1 MRKFLFVLFLCAGV
15 ALIGCSTEDET
26 PIFGNVY
33 GTITDSKSG
42 EPVRNAEVIISPGNK
57 TTVSGS
63 DGHFEFNNL
72 EAGQYKIGVNANGYE
87 YNSRQVTVVPGESVP
102 CDIRLMAIVKDET
115 LQFSTTSLDFSNY
128 LTELSITIT
137 NNCDKETE
145 WSVNVGN
152 NNWLSASP
160 MSGRISAGKSQAII
174 FSVDRDL
181 VVEPKSTVIN
191 ISAFGNTYPI
201 SISCSPKSTQGE
213 LIIEPSSVDFGENSS
228 EETITIRNVGS
239 ASLNWSISSLPS
251 LLDVSSDRGELA
263 EGGSK
268 VIKVQLDRK
277 SMTEDLNTSFII
289 SDGVQEKKVTVT
301 ASYQGGSG
309 SGDNGSGDSGDDLG
323 DMTIANDLAQYFNV
337 SNVKCIGY
345 KGTGIVTFS
354 FVANG
359 LKDTKIYFSYLKAFD
374 STGDTY
380 SSYSYIGNV
389 NVIKNTPVKV
399 GYDTSST
406 QITGVSDDVKSFTTV
421 TISCHP
427 SGDYSDSYVT
437 FTNVPIEWT
446 SNDDSGVDGL
456 EISNPY
462 PQYMNF
468 SNIECIGYKGSG
480 VVHLSFTATNTT
492 SSTIKVYFGNMTAY
506 SADGDTYAS
515 SYVGN
520 VSLPSNTPT
529 KVKYNTTYTQLE
541 DVDSDIK
548 KFVTVRIYCSISSQE
563 KYLTLTNVPIK
574 WQ

>member
-1 MRKFLFVLFLCAGV
+1 MLLCATM
-15 ALIGCSTEDET
+15 LLSCSEEEVS
-26 PIFGNVY
+26 IFGNIY

-87 YNSRQVTVVPGESVP
+87 YNSRQVTVVPGEGVP
-102 CDIRLMAIVKDET
+102 CDIRIKAIEKEET
-115 LQFSTTSLDFSNY
+115 LQISPTNLDFASY

-137 NNCDKETE
+137 NNSDVETE

-160 MSGRISAGKSQAII
+160 GSGRISAGKSQAII

-191 ISAFGNTYPI
+191 IAAFGNTYPI

-213 LIIEPSSVDFGENSS
+213 LIIEPSSIDFGENSS

-239 ASLNWSISSLPS
+239 APLNWSISSLPS

-289 SDGVQEKKVTVT
+289 SDGVQEKKVNVT
-301 ASYQGGSG
+301 ASYKGG
-309 SGDNGSGDSGDDLG
+309 NGSGDDDSGDDDEDLG

-354 FVANG
+354 FVANTCIISESF
-359 LKDTKIYFSYLKAFD
+359 KQSF
-374 STGDTY
+374 
-380 SSYSYIGNV
+380 
-389 NVIKNTPVKV
+389 IKL
-399 GYDTSST
+399 
-406 QITGVSDDVKSFTTV
+406 
-421 TISCHP
+421 
-427 SGDYSDSYVT
+427 
-437 FTNVPIEWT
+437 E
-446 SNDDSGVDGL
+446 
-456 EISNPY
+456 EISAGI
-462 PQYMNF
+462 
-468 SNIECIGYKGSG
+468 SN
-480 VVHLSFTATNTT
+480 L
-492 SSTIKVYFGNMTAY
+492 
-506 SADGDTYAS
+506 
-515 SYVGN
+515 
-520 VSLPSNTPT
+520 
-529 KVKYNTTYTQLE
+529 
-541 DVDSDIK
+541 
-548 KFVTVRIYCSISSQE
+548 
-563 KYLTLTNVPIK
+563 
-574 WQ
+574 

>member
-1 MRKFLFVLFLCAGV
+1 MRKFLFGLFLCVGV

-87 YNSRQVTVVPGESVP
+87 YNSRQVAVVPGESVP

-152 NNWLSASP
+152 NNWLTASP

-191 ISAFGNTYPI
+191 IAAFGNTYPI

-213 LIIEPSSVDFGENSS
+213 LIIEPSSIDFGENSS

-289 SDGVQEKKVTVT
+289 SDGVQEKKVNVT
-301 ASYQGGSG
+301 ASYQGDNG

-359 LKDTKIYFSYLKAFD
+359 LKDTKIYFSYLKAYD
-374 STGDTY
+374 STGDSY
-380 SSYSYIGNV
+380 SSYSYLGNV

-427 SGDYSDSYVT
+427 SGNYSDSYVT

-456 EISNPY
+456 EKI
-462 PQYMNF
+462 
-468 SNIECIGYKGSG
+468 C
-480 VVHLSFTATNTT
+480 LA
-492 SSTIKVYFGNMTAY
+492 FGKFDWNNRPGR
-506 SADGDTYAS
+506 GD
-515 SYVGN
+515 
-520 VSLPSNTPT
+520 
-529 KVKYNTTYTQLE
+529 
-541 DVDSDIK
+541 
-548 KFVTVRIYCSISSQE
+548 
-563 KYLTLTNVPIK
+563 
-574 WQ
+574 

>member
-1 MRKFLFVLFLCAGV
+1 MLLCATM
-15 ALIGCSTEDET
+15 LLSCSEEEVSV
-26 PIFGNVY
+26 FGNIY

-87 YNSRQVTVVPGESVP
+87 YNSRQVTVVPGEGVP
-102 CDIRLMAIVKDET
+102 CDIRIKAIEKEET
-115 LQFSTTSLDFSNY
+115 LQISPTNLDFASY

-137 NNCDKETE
+137 NNSDVETE

-160 MSGRISAGKSQAII
+160 GSGRISAGKSQAII

-191 ISAFGNTYPI
+191 IAAFGNTYPI

-289 SDGVQEKKVTVT
+289 SDGVQEKKVNVT
-301 ASYQGGSG
+301 ASYKGG
-309 SGDNGSGDSGDDLG
+309 NGSGDDDSGDDDEDLG
-323 DMTIANDLAQYFNV
+323 DMTIANDLAQYFSV
-337 SNVKCIGY
+337 SNVKCVGY

-359 LKDTKIYFSYLKAFD
+359 LKDVKVYFSYLKAYD
-374 STGDTY
+374 STGDSY

-468 SNIECIGYKGSG
+468 SNIECVGNKGTG
-480 VVHLSFTATNTT
+480 TVHISFTATNTT

-506 SADGDTYAS
+506 SADGDTYTS

-529 KVKYNTTYTQLE
+529 KVKYNTTSTQLE